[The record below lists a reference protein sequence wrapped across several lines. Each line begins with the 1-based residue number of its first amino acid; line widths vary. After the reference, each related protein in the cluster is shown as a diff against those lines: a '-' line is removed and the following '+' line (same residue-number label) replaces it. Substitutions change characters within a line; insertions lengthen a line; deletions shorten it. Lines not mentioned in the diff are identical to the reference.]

1 MSHNPSRVPASNVG
15 VILAQQMK
23 PRFLRLADATTYS
36 GLSRSELYRLAGAGK
51 IDFVKS
57 GASTLAVTE
66 SLDAHLDSLPKA
78 KISAAA

>member
-1 MSHNPSRVPASNVG
+1 MPASNAG
-15 VILAQQMK
+15 PILAQHLK
-23 PRFLRLADATTYS
+23 PRLLRLTDAATYS